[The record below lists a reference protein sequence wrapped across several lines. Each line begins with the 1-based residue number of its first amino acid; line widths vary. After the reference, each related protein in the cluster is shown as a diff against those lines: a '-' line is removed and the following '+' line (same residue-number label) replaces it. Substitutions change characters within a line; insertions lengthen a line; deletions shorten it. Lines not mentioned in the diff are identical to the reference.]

1 MKWSALNTAAL
12 CLSLAGCSSM
22 PPRPAPVPP
31 PAELLTPCPTPAPRS
46 AADLGAVLT
55 LAVDALD
62 ALAECAARHRA
73 LSDYTRGSGR

>member
-1 MKWSALNTAAL
+1 M
-12 CLSLAGCSSM
+12 
-22 PPRPAPVPP
+22 PP